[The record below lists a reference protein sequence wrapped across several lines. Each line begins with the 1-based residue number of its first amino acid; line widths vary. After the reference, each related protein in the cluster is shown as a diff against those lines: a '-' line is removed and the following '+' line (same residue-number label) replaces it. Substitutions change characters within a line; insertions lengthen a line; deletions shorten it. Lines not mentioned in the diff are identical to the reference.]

1 MIRTQLERV
10 MSSRGM
16 RRTYLACCLSLA
28 TTLLF
33 SNIVSAGSV
42 GTSPPGQA
50 IVTVTGVMQ
59 DGTNARS
66 EIYRADI
73 KNDNTFSIS
82 QSNTREPG
90 NSWTLDQLSASG
102 NIDPFTNLNWAITNN
117 AAVTLLFSVSVTL
130 PIAPQGPA
138 TLHGGS
144 TGATLNDANFNGAGA
159 VSTFGVTPFYQGQI
173 DGITV
178 LPIYPAPFTH
188 SITFQGETTSFSNNV
203 GLPGPT
209 LPSGPAL
216 LTIGI
221 INTFTLTPGDSLS
234 GNSFF
239 VVVPVPEPTSI
250 ALVALGVMTWSS
262 WHRKR

>member
-1 MIRTQLERV
+1 MIGTHLDRFMSTSGMNRTSL
-10 MSSRGM
+10 G
-16 RRTYLACCLSLA
+16 CCLALGA
-28 TTLLF
+28 VLIF
-33 SNIVSAGSV
+33 SNIASAGSV

-50 IVTVTGVMQ
+50 VVTVTGVRQ

-66 EIYRADI
+66 EVYRADI
-73 KNDNTFSIS
+73 QNDNTFSLS
-82 QSNTREPG
+82 HSKTATETG
-90 NSWTLDQLSASG
+90 WTLTQLSASG

-159 VSTFGVTPFYQGQI
+159 VSTFGATPFYQGQI
-173 DGITV
+173 DGVTV

-188 SITFQGETTSFSNNV
+188 TITFAGESTGFSANV
-203 GLPGPT
+203 GLPGST
-209 LPSGPAL
+209 IPSGPAL
-216 LTIGI
+216 LSIGI

-239 VVVPVPEPTSI
+239 VVIPVPEPSTM
-250 ALVALGVMTWSS
+250 AMVALGVMTFSTW
-262 WHRKR
+262 RRRR

>member
-16 RRTYLACCLSLA
+16 RRTYLAYCLALGIVV
-28 TTLLF
+28 LF
-33 SNIVSAGSV
+33 TNIVSAGSV

-50 IVTVTGVMQ
+50 IVTVTGVRQ

-73 KNDNTFSIS
+73 KNDNTFSLS
-82 QSNTREPG
+82 HSNPDPQPG
-90 NSWTLDQLSASG
+90 VWNLTELSASG

-144 TGATLNDANFNGAGA
+144 TGATLNDANFNGMGA
-159 VSTFGVTPFYQGQI
+159 VSTFGATPFYQGQI
-173 DGITV
+173 DGVTV

-188 SITFQGETTSFSNNV
+188 AITFPGQTTGFSNNV

-239 VVVPVPEPTSI
+239 VIVPVPEPSTI
-250 ALVALGVMTWSS
+250 ALVTLGVMTWGS
-262 WHRKR
+262 WRRKR